1 MDGPMIIQSRFH
13 ICIHFNAFP
22 VGYLCVYM
30 TKLNNSKQV
39 TTGLAT
45 ISFFLC
51 LVAWSLSSPIS
62 SAPDSDYHMSGIWC
76 AWGSKPGICEN
87 QKTGP
92 TGATAVVT
100 YFVQI
105 CEDRPIT
112 EFRNCDLVDEHPA
125 MQTLRTSDGSAKNLY
140 YILMRV
146 FASTNVPL
154 SIVIIRLVS
163 CVLASILL
171 FGLLSVARGR
181 LLIGAISSITF
192 ILVPNALVL
201 IPAVTSKSW
210 ALIGSLF
217 SWAFLY
223 ICADKFRKNRDRVI
237 AAAFY
242 CLCVFLV
249 LSTRIDAT
257 VFLIFSSTLILIR
270 AVSIR
275 SLFFNT
281 KYRLLLVFSIALLL
295 VGTRVPRVNGYL
307 TQLKPQGH
315 GSIPETFLYYFNQ
328 IVESFASSFGYWVPQ
343 SGAGPGAAGII
354 GLSLA
359 TFVIG
364 VSLQG
369 QNRQQLLQAT
379 WVVLFVSA
387 LIYWGNLAMG
397 PRVPGT
403 YILSLTAF
411 LIGLTVVNANVGPHF
426 MLASTSRIF
435 VISIISIS
443 HWIVLE
449 GRING
454 FLEPSP
460 PGNKY
465 APWLDLSNA
474 PVLIL
479 IIGFSSF
486 AVFLHT
492 LWKLIDLDQLS
503 SHASE
508 LKS

>member
-1 MDGPMIIQSRFH
+1 
-13 ICIHFNAFP
+13 
-22 VGYLCVYM
+22 M
-30 TKLNNSKQV
+30 TKVKNPKQKFI
-39 TTGLAT
+39 GIST
-45 ISFFLC
+45 ISFFVC
-51 LVAWSLSSPIS
+51 LAAWSLSSPIS

-76 AWGSKPGICEN
+76 AWGSKLGICEN
-87 QKTGP
+87 QQVGP
-92 TGATAVVT
+92 TGATAEVT

-105 CEDRPIT
+105 CEERPIT
-112 EFRNCDLVDEHPA
+112 EFRNCDHVTEHPA

-146 FASTNVPL
+146 FASTNVTM
-154 SIVIIRLVS
+154 SIVVIRLVS
-163 CVLASILL
+163 CVLTSFLL
-171 FGLLSVARGR
+171 FGLLTVARGR

-223 ICADKFRKNRDRVI
+223 ICVDKSRQHRDRVI

-242 CLCVFLV
+242 GLCVLLV

-257 VFLIFSSTLILIR
+257 VFLIFSSALILVR
-270 AVSIR
+270 TMKIR

-281 KYRLLLVFSIALLL
+281 KSRFLLVFSIAALLA
-295 VGTRVPRVNGYL
+295 GSRVPRVNGYL

-315 GSIPETFLYYFNQ
+315 GSIANTLLYYFNQ
-328 IVESFASSFGYWVPQ
+328 IVESFASCFGYWVPQ

-354 GLSLA
+354 GISFA

-364 VSLQG
+364 VSLQR
-369 QNRQQLLQAT
+369 QTRQQLLQT
-379 WVVLFVSA
+379 TSILVFVSA
-387 LIYWGNLAMG
+387 LIYWGNIVMG

-411 LIGLTVVNANVGPHF
+411 LIGLTVINADFGPEF
-426 MLASTSRIF
+426 MLARRSRVF

-443 HWIVLE
+443 HWIVLD

-460 PGNKY
+460 PGNIY
-465 APWLDLSNA
+465 APWLDLSFA
-474 PVLIL
+474 PLLIL
-479 IIGFSSF
+479 LMGVLGFVLF
-486 AVFLHT
+486 IHT
-492 LWKLIDLDQLS
+492 VWKLIDLDLATES
-503 SHASE
+503 IPDKIS
-508 LKS
+508 